1 MSLVFVFRFQYR
13 KLSSQYLKGMNK
25 RKVVHERASPPG
37 KATLGLG
44 NWLPTSRIAF
54 YDGTLLLGSSLLGS
68 LKNTSEH

>member
-13 KLSSQYLKGMNK
+13 KLSSQYLKGMNE

-44 NWLPTSRIAF
+44 K
-54 YDGTLLLGSSLLGS
+54 TLASHEQNCLLRWDSGFWGPHCLAA
-68 LKNTSEH
+68 